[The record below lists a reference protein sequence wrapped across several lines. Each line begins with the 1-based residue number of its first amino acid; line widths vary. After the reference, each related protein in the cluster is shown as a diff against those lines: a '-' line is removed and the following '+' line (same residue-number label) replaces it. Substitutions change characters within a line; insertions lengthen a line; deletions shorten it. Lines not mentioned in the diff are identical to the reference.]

1 MAAREGNKMRAFRDL
16 SIKWK
21 LQLIIMLTVGAALV
35 LACVAFLAYD
45 IVAFRAAMKSDLAG
59 LA

>member
-21 LQLIIMLTVGAALV
+21 LQLIIMLTVDAALV

-45 IVAFRAAMKSDLAG
+45 IVAFRAAMKSDLAV